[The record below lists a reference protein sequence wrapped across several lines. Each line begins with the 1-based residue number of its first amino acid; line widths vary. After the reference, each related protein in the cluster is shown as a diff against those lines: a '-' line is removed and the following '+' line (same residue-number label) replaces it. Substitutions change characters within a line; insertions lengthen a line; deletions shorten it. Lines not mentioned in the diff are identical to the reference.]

1 MPPSTTLR
9 AGRLLFVTAL
19 LLTATA
25 TVVPAQRD
33 RDRDRPFGLSQ
44 DDWCRE
50 ARRVD
55 FCEVREETLRN
66 QNTIDL
72 DARGNGGVY
81 IRGWDRSDV
90 QMRARVT
97 VRDDSR
103 DAATQVAKQ
112 IQITT
117 IGGRIQA
124 DGPRDRR
131 DRGSRDW
138 DDERYWSVAFELQV
152 PRKADIRVDATNGGI
167 VVEDVRGRIDART
180 VNGGIV
186 LGDVNGD
193 IRGETVNGGV
203 RADLTSEKWDG
214 PGLELKTVNGGVR
227 LAVPTGFSGELDART
242 ANGGISVDFPI
253 TISGLIN
260 SRRQIR
266 GTLGSGGARI
276 SLSAVNGGISISR
289 R

>member
-1 MPPSTTLR
+1 MSR
-9 AGRLLFVTAL
+9 VICVAAAL
-19 LLTATA
+19 LIVTTA
-25 TVVPAQRD
+25 VLPAQRN

-66 QNTIDL
+66 QSTIDL
-72 DARGNGGVY
+72 DARGNGGVF

-103 DAATQVAKQ
+103 DAAAQLAKQ

-117 IGGRIQA
+117 TGGRIQA

-131 DRGSRDW
+131 DRRRDW
-138 DDERYWSVAFELQV
+138 DDDRYWSVEFELQV
-152 PRKADIRVDATNGGI
+152 PRKADVRVDATNGGI
-167 VVEDVRGRIDART
+167 IVEDVRGRIDAHT
-180 VNGGIV
+180 INGGIV

-193 IRGETVNGGV
+193 IRGETVNGGLQV
-203 RADLTSEKWDG
+203 ELANEKWDG
-214 PGLELKTVNGGVR
+214 PGLDLKTVNGGVR
-227 LAVPTGFSGELDART
+227 LSVPSGFSGELDAST
-242 ANGGISVDFPI
+242 SNGGIAVDFPI

-266 GTLGSGGARI
+266 GTLGSGGPRI
-276 SLSAVNGGISISR
+276 RLAAVNGGISISR

>member
-1 MPPSTTLR
+1 MRASTALR
-9 AGRLLFVTAL
+9 ASRFLCVTAVL
-19 LLTATA
+19 VTVTAA
-25 TVVPAQRD
+25 VLPAQRN

-44 DDWCRE
+44 DEWCRQD
-50 ARRVD
+50 RRAD
-55 FCEVREETLRN
+55 FCEVREETLPN
-66 QNTIDL
+66 LSTIDL
-72 DARGNGGVY
+72 DARGNGGVF

-97 VRDDSR
+97 VWDDSQS
-103 DAATQVAKQ
+103 AAAQVAKD

-117 IGGRIQA
+117 TGGRIRA
-124 DGPRDRR
+124 DGPRRDRR
-131 DRGSRDW
+131 RGFRDW
-138 DDERYWSVAFELQV
+138 DDDRYWAVAFELQV
-152 PRKADIRVDATNGGI
+152 PRKADLRIDATNGGI
-167 VVEDVRGRIDART
+167 VVEDVRGRIDAHT

-203 RADLTSEKWDG
+203 RAELSSEKWDG
-214 PGLELKTVNGGVR
+214 PGLELKTVNGGVV
-227 LAVPTGFSGELDART
+227 LAVPSGFSGELDART

-276 SLSAVNGGISISR
+276 TLSAVNGGISIAR

>member
-1 MPPSTTLR
+1 MPPSTALSASR
-9 AGRLLFVTAL
+9 VWVVTAVL
-19 LLTATA
+19 LIAMA
-25 TVVPAQRD
+25 SVVPAQRD
-33 RDRDRPFGLSQ
+33 SDRDRPFGLSQ
-44 DDWCRE
+44 EEWCRQD
-50 ARRVD
+50 RRTD

-72 DARGNGGVY
+72 DARGNGGVF

-103 DAATQVAKQ
+103 DAAAQVAKQ

-117 IGGRIQA
+117 TGGRIQA

-131 DRGSRDW
+131 DRRWRDW
-138 DDERYWSVAFELQV
+138 DDDRYWSVAFELQV
-152 PRKADIRVDATNGGI
+152 PRKTDIRVDATNGGI
-167 VVEDVRGRIDART
+167 VVEDVRGRIDAHT
-180 VNGGIV
+180 VNGGIM
-186 LGDVNGD
+186 LGDVSGD

-203 RADLTSEKWDG
+203 RAELSNEKWDG

-242 ANGGISVDFPI
+242 SNGGISVDFPI

-260 SRRQIR
+260 NRRQIR

-276 SLSAVNGGISISR
+276 NLSAVNGGIAISR

>member
-1 MPPSTTLR
+1 M
-9 AGRLLFVTAL
+9 
-19 LLTATA
+19 
-25 TVVPAQRD
+25 
-33 RDRDRPFGLSQ
+33 
-44 DDWCRE
+44 
-50 ARRVD
+50 D
-55 FCEVREETLRN
+55 FCEVREETLSS
-66 QNTIDL
+66 QSTIDL
-72 DARGNGGVY
+72 DARGNGGVV
-81 IRGWDRSDV
+81 IRGWDRNDV

-103 DAATQVAKQ
+103 DAAAQVAKQ

-117 IGGRIQA
+117 TGGRIRA

-131 DRGSRDW
+131 DRRWSRDW
-138 DDERYWSVAFELQV
+138 DDDRYWSVAYELQV
-152 PRKADIRVDATNGGI
+152 PRKADVRVDATNGGI
-167 VVEDVRGRIDART
+167 VVEDVRGRIDAHT

-203 RADLTSEKWDG
+203 RAELSNEKWDG
-214 PGLELKTVNGGVR
+214 PGLELKTVNGGVV
-227 LAVPTGFSGELDART
+227 LAVPNGFSGELDART

-253 TISGLIN
+253 TVSGLIN

>member
-1 MPPSTTLR
+1 MRR
-9 AGRLLFVTAL
+9 ALFVTAV

-25 TVVPAQRD
+25 AVVPAQRN
-33 RDRDRPFGLSQ
+33 RDRDQPFGLSQ
-44 DDWCRE
+44 DEWCRE

-55 FCEVREETLRN
+55 VCQVREETLRN
-66 QNTIDL
+66 QSTIDL
-72 DARGNGGVY
+72 DARGNGGVF

-90 QMRARVT
+90 QLRARVT

-103 DAATQVAKQ
+103 DAAEQVAKQ

-117 IGGRIQA
+117 TGGRIQA

-131 DRGSRDW
+131 DRRWRDW

-167 VVEDVRGRIDART
+167 IVEDVRGRIDAHT

-203 RADLTSEKWDG
+203 RAELSDEKWDG

-227 LAVPTGFSGELDART
+227 LSVPNGFSGELDART
-242 ANGGISVDFPI
+242 ANGGISVDFPM

-276 SLSAVNGGISISR
+276 TLSAVNGGISISR

>member
-1 MPPSTTLR
+1 MFR
-9 AGRLLFVTAL
+9 AICVAAAL
-19 LLTATA
+19 LIVTTA
-25 TVVPAQRD
+25 VLPAQRNRE
-33 RDRDRPFGLSQ
+33 RDRRFGLSQ

-66 QNTIDL
+66 QATIDL
-72 DARGNGGVY
+72 DARGNGGVF

-103 DAATQVAKQ
+103 DAAAQVAKQ

-117 IGGRIQA
+117 TGGRIRA

-131 DRGSRDW
+131 DRRDRDW
-138 DDERYWSVAFELQV
+138 DDDRYWSVEYELQV
-152 PRKADIRVDATNGGI
+152 PRKADVRVDATNGGI
-167 VVEDVRGRIDART
+167 IVEDVRGRIDART
-180 VNGGIV
+180 INGGIV

-193 IRGETVNGGV
+193 IRGETVNGGLRV
-203 RADLTSEKWDG
+203 ALANEKWDG
-214 PGLELKTVNGGVR
+214 PGLDLKTVNGGVT
-227 LAVPTGFSGELDART
+227 LAVPPGFSGELDAST
-242 ANGGISVDFPI
+242 SNGGISVDFPI
-253 TISGLIN
+253 TVSGLIN

-276 SLSAVNGGISISR
+276 RLAAVNGGITVSR

>member
-1 MPPSTTLR
+1 MRR
-9 AGRLLFVTAL
+9 ALLVTAV

-25 TVVPAQRD
+25 VVVPAQRN

-44 DDWCRE
+44 DEWCRQD
-50 ARRVD
+50 RRAD

-66 QNTIDL
+66 LSTIDL
-72 DARGNGGVY
+72 DARGNGGVF

-97 VRDDSR
+97 VWDDSA
-103 DAATQVAKQ
+103 DAAAQVAKN

-117 IGGRIQA
+117 TGGRIRA

-131 DRGSRDW
+131 DRGRFRNW
-138 DDERYWSVAFELQV
+138 DDDRYWSVAFELQV
-152 PRKADIRVDATNGGI
+152 PRKADLRVDATNGGI
-167 VVEDVRGRIDART
+167 IVEDVRGRIDAHT

-203 RADLTSEKWDG
+203 RAELSNEKWDG
-214 PGLELKTVNGGVR
+214 PGLELKTVNGGVA
-227 LAVPTGFSGELDART
+227 LAVPNGFSGELDART

>member
-1 MPPSTTLR
+1 MRR
-9 AGRLLFVTAL
+9 ALFVTAVL
-19 LLTATA
+19 LAATA
-25 TVVPAQRD
+25 AVVPAQRNRD
-33 RDRDRPFGLSQ
+33 RDRDRPFGMSQ
-44 DDWCRE
+44 EDWCRE
-50 ARRVD
+50 SRRWD
-55 FCEVREETLRN
+55 FCEVREDTLRN
-66 QNTIDL
+66 LSTIDL
-72 DARGNGGVY
+72 DARGNGGVF

-90 QMRARVT
+90 QMRARIT

-103 DAATQVAKQ
+103 DAAAQVAKQ

-117 IGGRIQA
+117 TGGRIQA
-124 DGPRDRR
+124 DGPRRDRDRR
-131 DRGSRDW
+131 SSRDW
-138 DDERYWSVAFELQV
+138 DDDRYWSVAFELQV
-152 PRKADIRVDATNGGI
+152 PRKSDIRVDATNGGI
-167 VVEDVRGRIDART
+167 IVEDVRGRIDAHT

-203 RADLTSEKWDG
+203 RAELSSEKWDG
-214 PGLELKTVNGGVR
+214 PGLELKTVNGGVA
-227 LAVPTGFSGELDART
+227 LAVPNGFSGELDART

>member
-1 MPPSTTLR
+1 MR
-9 AGRLLFVTAL
+9 RLLVTAV
-19 LLTATA
+19 LLTVSAA
-25 TVVPAQRD
+25 VVPAQRN

-44 DDWCRE
+44 DEWCRQD
-50 ARRVD
+50 RRAD
-55 FCEVREETLRN
+55 FCEVREETLSN
-66 QNTIDL
+66 LSTIDL
-72 DARGNGGVY
+72 DARGNGGVF
-81 IRGWDRSDV
+81 IRGWDRPDV

-97 VRDDSR
+97 VWDDSA
-103 DAATQVAKQ
+103 DAAARVAKD

-117 IGGRIQA
+117 TGGRIRA

-131 DRGSRDW
+131 DRRRSRDW
-138 DDERYWSVAFELQV
+138 DDRYWAVAFELQV
-152 PRKADIRVDATNGGI
+152 PRKADVRVDATNGGI
-167 VVEDVRGRIDART
+167 IVEDVRGRIDAKT

-186 LGDVNGD
+186 FGDVNGD
-193 IRGETVNGGV
+193 IRGQTVNGGV
-203 RADLTSEKWDG
+203 RAELSNEKWDG
-214 PGLELKTVNGGVR
+214 PGLDLTTVNGGVS
-227 LAVPTGFSGELDART
+227 LAVPSGFSGELEART

-276 SLSAVNGGISISR
+276 NLSAVNGGISISR

>member
-1 MPPSTTLR
+1 
-9 AGRLLFVTAL
+9 
-19 LLTATA
+19 
-25 TVVPAQRD
+25 
-33 RDRDRPFGLSQ
+33 
-44 DDWCRE
+44 
-50 ARRVD
+50 
-55 FCEVREETLRN
+55 
-66 QNTIDL
+66 
-72 DARGNGGVY
+72 
-81 IRGWDRSDV
+81 
-90 QMRARVT
+90 
-97 VRDDSR
+97 
-103 DAATQVAKQ
+103 
-112 IQITT
+112 
-117 IGGRIQA
+117 
-124 DGPRDRR
+124 
-131 DRGSRDW
+131 
-138 DDERYWSVAFELQV
+138 
-152 PRKADIRVDATNGGI
+152 
-167 VVEDVRGRIDART
+167 

-203 RADLTSEKWDG
+203 RAELTSEKWDG

-260 SRRQIR
+260 NRRQIR